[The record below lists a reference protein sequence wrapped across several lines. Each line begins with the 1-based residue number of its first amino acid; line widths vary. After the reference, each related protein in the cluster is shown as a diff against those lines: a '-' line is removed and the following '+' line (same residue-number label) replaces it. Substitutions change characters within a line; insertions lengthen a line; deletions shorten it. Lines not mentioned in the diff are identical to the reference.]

1 MYTTMEITNP
11 SFYKSG
17 GLSREPGES
26 VKERIGEK
34 RYLKG
39 GECSSLLFYYCYC
52 PEAIWEGK
60 GLFPSSEDVKAETQ
74 GRH

>member
-1 MYTTMEITNP
+1 MEITNP

-34 RYLKG
+34 RGVCRGCESPGSENVSVLSL
-39 GECSSLLFYYCYC
+39 CSEGNLQCSFYTLASAS
-52 PEAIWEGK
+52 PI
-60 GLFPSSEDVKAETQ
+60 FPKIIP
-74 GRH
+74 H